1 MSVTS
6 DIRAYADSAI
16 NTAVSTGKQTLSA
29 AQAQFGGVTNS
40 ANEIVGD
47 LRNSA
52 EKVVNVDAVRTAI
65 EPYLAQLRGYGDE
78 VGDRIEEIVATL
90 KNDPRFGKLVET
102 ADSLSSVVL
111 EIIQERVVKPVQSLT
126 GGAKSEPARK
136 PAPKPAATRPATKPA
151 ATKSTASTTRR
162 PATKTTARK
171 APAKR
176 ATTTSAN
183 GTAKS

>member
-29 AQAQFGGVTNS
+29 AQAQLGGVTTS
-40 ANEIVGD
+40 ANEFVGD
-47 LRNSA
+47 LRSSA

-65 EPYLAQLRGYGDE
+65 EPYLTQLRSYGDE

-90 KNDPRFGKLVET
+90 KKDPRFGKLVDT

-126 GGAKSEPARK
+126 GGSRQQAARK
-136 PAPKPAATRPATKPA
+136 PSPKPATTRPATKRA
-151 ATKSTASTTRR
+151 ATTASTTRR
-162 PATKTTARK
+162 PAAKTTARK
-171 APAKR
+171 APTKR
-176 ATTTSAN
+176 TATTSAN
-183 GTAKS
+183 GTTKA

>member
-16 NTAVSTGKQTLSA
+16 NTAVKTGKQTLTA
-29 AQAQFGGVTNS
+29 AQEQFGGVTIS
-40 ANEIVGD
+40 ANEFVGD

-65 EPYLAQLRGYGDE
+65 EPYLTQLRGYGDE
-78 VGDRIEEIVATL
+78 VGDRVEEIVATL
-90 KNDPRFGKLVET
+90 KKDPRFGKLVET

-126 GGAKSEPARK
+126 GSAKPRTAHK
-136 PAPKPAATRPATKPA
+136 PSPKPAATRPARKPA
-151 ATKSTASTTRR
+151 ATTSSSTRR
-162 PATKTTARK
+162 PAAKTTARK

-176 ATTTSAN
+176 TTTSAN
-183 GTAKS
+183 GTAKA